1 MFVHNFIW
9 CIYDFWRGAVDGSQW
24 SHTGAERK
32 RAFRLAQLCAFRGG
46 RSGMECRVQIL
57 PEAKNEKEMSW

>member
-24 SHTGAERK
+24 SHTARGKETRVPSSAAMCVSWREERDGVP
-32 RAFRLAQLCAFRGG
+32 CADPAGG
-46 RSGMECRVQIL
+46 Q
-57 PEAKNEKEMSW
+57 K